1 MSHDKR
7 PTGWNHTNRG
17 ATSSGSCITLHHIGN
32 KTKHTLTSWPYWS
45 QLLKHGGAR
54 LYGKGGSSERCWAVQ
69 VHTKMNCTQLHSGTA
84 ANKQA
89 WFDGGRMQE
98 MPYRSQHRTLIFLDI
113 CLLQSAR
120 RLYPPWHQEEKK
132 EVNANLMTFFHK
144 NGDLCGTL
152 CKQPTSVQSAGTTG
166 HTDLPKSASELPP
179 ATNPSP
185 ERGTATAVS
194 HRCPESLPGVL
205 NTSYRQL
212 GSSLKLQ
219 QACQP
224 VFAERLRL
232 NASSKESEKN

>member
-7 PTGWNHTNRG
+7 PTGWNHTSRG

-54 LYGKGGSSERCWAVQ
+54 LYRKGGSSERCWAVQ

-98 MPYRSQHRTLIFLDI
+98 MPYHSQHWTLIFLDI
-113 CLLQSAR
+113 SLLQSAWRLPR
-120 RLYPPWHQEEKK
+120 RQEEKK

-152 CKQPTSVQSAGTTG
+152 CKQPTSVQSTGTAG
-166 HTDLPKSASELPP
+166 HMDLPKSVSELPP
-179 ATNPSP
+179 AVNPSP
-185 ERGTATAVS
+185 ERGTATARESPLPRVTPWRAQ
-194 HRCPESLPGVL
+194 HKLQATGKQPETAASLPTCFCR
-205 NTSYRQL
+205 TS
-212 GSSLKLQ
+212 
-219 QACQP
+219 
-224 VFAERLRL
+224 
-232 NASSKESEKN
+232 